1 MKPVPRLF
9 LLIFAGCLCAA
20 APTPSWSEEFSTV
33 DGQGADPILQAFP
46 FFIFE
51 NSTKTAQIVFETDRR
66 LTPPVPVTL
75 DVQCCTDPSGASV
88 QPADVTFEAVS
99 SLQPPSSNSGK
110 HNVPP
115 VLQPNQ
121 FMPDPGVARSV
132 WLKVTTG
139 AHPTPG
145 RYLATVKATLAGE
158 ARSTQVIV
166 NVLPTYI
173 DSVTPRCVAFTAAT
187 TGANDVPFGASP
199 SGASLVPTDG
209 LVQFLKPFFDKK
221 ATNPSQAMDS
231 LQTGWA
237 AGNAANAGNN
247 AILITLSKTNLPLTP
262 TQALL
267 AFVNSTDRDKEFIAF
282 NSALCVPVATILLK
296 SGESTTLL
304 TDTLTTTIFVRR
316 NVSAGW
322 ESISVLSEP
331 LLWTVLGGRVVTFDW
346 KASHNEH

>member
-1 MKPVPRLF
+1 
-9 LLIFAGCLCAA
+9 
-20 APTPSWSEEFSTV
+20 
-33 DGQGADPILQAFP
+33 
-46 FFIFE
+46 
-51 NSTKTAQIVFETDRR
+51 
-66 LTPPVPVTL
+66 
-75 DVQCCTDPSGASV
+75 
-88 QPADVTFEAVS
+88 
-99 SLQPPSSNSGK
+99 
-110 HNVPP
+110 VPP

-145 RYLATVKATLAGE
+145 RYLATVKATLAGD

-187 TGANDVPFGASP
+187 GPSDVPFGASP

-209 LVQFLKPFFDKK
+209 LVQFLKPQFDKR
-221 ATNPSQAMDS
+221 ATNPGQSMDS
-231 LQTGWA
+231 LETGWA
-237 AGNAANAGNN
+237 AGNAANGGNN
-247 AILITLSKTNLPLTP
+247 AIKITLSTTNLPLKP

-267 AFVNSTDRDKEFIAF
+267 AFVNSTARDKEFIAF

-331 LLWTVLGGRVVTFDW
+331 LLWTVLGGRVVKFDW
-346 KASHNEH
+346 KASLNEH